1 VLATKAS
8 VVFGPVPSRRLGM
21 SLGVNNIPLKHC
33 TYSCVYCQLGRT
45 KRPEIERRA
54 FYGPDEVVDQ
64 VIRAVEEAGEKIDY
78 ITFVPDGEPT
88 LDVNLGKMAEK
99 IKEVVS
105 VPVAVLTN
113 GSLVYRDDV
122 VSDLSVFDLVSF
134 KIDAADVKTWRL
146 VNRPHPGL
154 KLGRILEAI
163 KDFTATY
170 SGTVITET
178 MLVSGV
184 NDSISKCRRVAEFL
198 KELKIK
204 KAYIAVPIRPP
215 SEPWVKP
222 PAEDRVLSCYSL
234 MWEYL
239 GESKVELMIGYEK
252 SNFKL
257 VGDPVK
263 ALLATT
269 SVHPM
274 RIDYA
279 YKYLTEK
286 GLDPDKVIPELVS
299 SGEIAIVE
307 YRGHR
312 FIIRKFG

>member
-1 VLATKAS
+1 
-8 VVFGPVPSRRLGM
+8 M

-45 KRPEIERRA
+45 KSPEIERGV
-54 FYGPDEVVDQ
+54 FYNPDEVVDQ
-64 VIRAVEEAGEKIDY
+64 VITAVEEAGEKIDY

-88 LDVNLGKMAEK
+88 LDANLGKMAEK

-122 VSDLSVFDLVSF
+122 VSDLNVFDLVSF

-198 KELKIK
+198 KELKIE

-286 GLDPDKVIPELVS
+286 GLDPDKVIQELVS
-299 SGEIAIVE
+299 SEEIAIVE

>member
-1 VLATKAS
+1 MLATKAS

>member
-1 VLATKAS
+1 
-8 VVFGPVPSRRLGM
+8 M